1 MDGCDLISDI
11 YTNLQGKNM
20 ISQCYMHHSLRDEHR
35 LPNVICTNLQGMDV
49 VSSVLYALLVKGEVI
64 SLKATTPT

>member
-1 MDGCDLISDI
+1 
-11 YTNLQGKNM
+11 
-20 ISQCYMHHSLRDEHR
+20 
-35 LPNVICTNLQGMDV
+35 MDV